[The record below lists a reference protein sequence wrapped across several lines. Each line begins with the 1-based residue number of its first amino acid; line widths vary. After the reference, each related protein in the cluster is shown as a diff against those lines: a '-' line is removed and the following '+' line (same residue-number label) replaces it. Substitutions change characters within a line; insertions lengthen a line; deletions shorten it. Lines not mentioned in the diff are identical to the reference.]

1 MSLDIGSG
9 PPPPP
14 LYERVGGHDFFVR
27 LVDEFYNRVEADT
40 ELLSHYPDLDDL
52 QGARHRLA
60 MFLEQFWGGPT
71 TYAEQRGHPRLR
83 MRHAPY
89 AVGPV
94 VRDEWMLC
102 MTQALTEQVTDRAL
116 RDRLLDTFSQMADHL
131 VNTHGSHS
139 CSATRQESRTA

>member
-40 ELLSHYPDLDDL
+40 ELLSHYPHLDDL
-52 QGARHRLA
+52 QGARDRLR
-60 MFLEQFWGGPT
+60 MFLEQYWGGPT

-83 MRHAPY
+83 MRHAPFRIDT
-89 AVGPV
+89 AARNQWLASMGGAI
-94 VRDEWMLC
+94 D
-102 MTQALTEQVTDRAL
+102 ALEVPEPERSELTDYFTSA
-116 RDRLLDTFSQMADHL
+116 ADHL
-131 VNTHGSHS
+131 IN
-139 CSATRQESRTA
+139 AR